1 MSCSH
6 DHQQHCAGTSLVLI
20 HFRDLNAF
28 ALHIVIFYRSFS
40 FFFFFFF
47 FLSFFFPF
55 FLFFFLH
62 TDLNIPGRTS
72 LNLLPVPKCGGGS
85 SADVVSSS
93 TLLNF
98 PCIRHKC
105 HVTSWGLAILLVFPF
120 RKKKET
126 ACSHCSQIWN
136 IFLGHSKGCCEGE
149 GFDMTAHLLKDN
161 YHHWCSSGNLTRS

>member
-120 RKKKET
+120 RKKRKQHAPTVPKSEIFSWAIVRAVVRGKVLTWQLTSWKTTTTTGVQVET
-126 ACSHCSQIWN
+126 
-136 IFLGHSKGCCEGE
+136 
-149 GFDMTAHLLKDN
+149 
-161 YHHWCSSGNLTRS
+161 